1 MMKQLQLRL
10 SLVLFL
16 LTIGFVWGASS
27 ADAQNTQM
35 LKGIILD
42 AQSEIPLI
50 GATVQIV
57 SLQQTIGST
66 TDIDGRYQLTA
77 PVGIHTIEVSY
88 IGYSPVTVP
97 NVRLVSGKEAVL
109 DLNLTEEINA
119 LEEVVVTAKTSRAG
133 EPANELAAVSVRAI
147 DVEQVNRFAGG
158 RSDIS
163 RLASNFAGV
172 ATADDSRNDIV
183 IRGNSPTG
191 LLWQLEGIPIPNPNH
206 FSTLGTTGGPVSAL
220 NPNLLAT
227 SDFLTSAFPAE
238 YGNATS
244 GVFDLK
250 LRRGNRD
257 RFEYMAQLGSFS
269 GLEFMAEGPVG
280 NSGGSFVLGFRN
292 SFVQFAETI
301 GIPIGTNATPDYRDL
316 TFKMD
321 LPTKKA
327 GTFSLFGI
335 GGTSRIDFLA
345 SDVDEDDLFAEQGVD
360 AYPRSQFG
368 VLGLRHNLIVG
379 KNAYVRTTVAGTH
392 SGGSY
397 TQFNYLENFG
407 RQQFVEIDDVTNVL
421 SVKSYFNQK
430 FNARTTLRTGFQI
443 DQSKVTSL
451 VTNRE
456 DNPDLNEDGLPDLRV
471 NRDYDDSFLVSQA
484 FGQVKHRF
492 NEEITA
498 SIGVHLLHFGFND
511 AFSIEPRA
519 SFEYRPAKNLTFSL
533 GYGLHS
539 QQAPLPILLVEE
551 TLPGEATLDN
561 RELGLSRSHQGVLG
575 VEFVPA
581 QRWRIKSEVYGQ
593 YLFDVPVDRF
603 TSSFSTLNAG
613 ADFVFPTRVD
623 LVNEGTGTNVGFE
636 LTVERQLNN
645 GFYALATG
653 SIFQSRYKGSDEVE
667 RPTGFDNGWVS
678 NVLIGREWGFG
689 KAADGAAKRLSFTV
703 DAKVTAAGGR
713 PITPFDLDASRAA
726 GTGIRNE
733 SLAYSENIDDYFRAD
748 LRFGLRMNGKK
759 KKISQTWFIDLQN
772 LTNKQNVF
780 NQRYNTRTG
789 DINTVYQSGFFPDIL
804 YRIQF

>member
-1 MMKQLQLRL
+1 MKKPILRIPLTFFLFILAFAL
-10 SLVLFL
+10 SSTAL
-16 LTIGFVWGASS
+16 I
-27 ADAQNTQM
+27 AQNSQA
-35 LKGIILD
+35 LKGTILD

-50 GATVQIV
+50 GATVKVLNLVEQV
-57 SLQQTIGST
+57 GTT
-66 TDIDGRYQLTA
+66 TDLDGRFSLTL
-77 PVGIHTIEVSY
+77 PVGIHTVQVSY
-88 IGYSPVTVP
+88 IGYAPVTVP
-97 NVRLVSGKEAVL
+97 NVRLVAGKEGVL
-109 DLNLTEEINA
+109 NVNLTEEINS
-119 LEEVVVTAKTSRAG
+119 LEEVVVSAKTSRAG

-257 RFEYMAQLGSFS
+257 RFEFMAQTGSFS
-269 GLEFMAEGPVG
+269 GLEVMAEGPVG
-280 NSGGSFVLGFRN
+280 NNGGSFVAGFRN
-292 SFVQFAETI
+292 SFVQFAETV
-301 GIPIGTNATPDYRDL
+301 GIPVGTNATPDYRDL

-345 SDVDEDDLFAEQGVD
+345 SDVDENDLFADQGED
-360 AYPRSQFG
+360 SYPRSQFG
-368 VLGLRHNLIVG
+368 VLGVRHNLIVG
-379 KNAYVRTTVAGTH
+379 KNAYIRTTVAGTH
-392 SGGSY
+392 QGGEY

-407 RQQFVEIDDVTNVL
+407 RQKFVEVDDQTNVL

-430 FNARTTLRTGFQI
+430 FNARTTLRAGIQLDENMI
-443 DQSKVTSL
+443 VSS

-456 DNPDLNEDGLPDLRV
+456 DNPDLDEDGLPDLRV
-471 NRDYDDSFLVSQA
+471 IRSFDDGFLVSQA

-492 NEEITA
+492 SESTTA
-498 SIGVHLLHFGFND
+498 SVGLHVLHTGFND
-511 AFSIEPRA
+511 KVSIEPRA
-519 SFEYRPAKNLTFSL
+519 TFEYRPSKALTFSV

-551 TLPGEATLDN
+551 TLPGQPTLDN
-561 RELGLSRSHQGVLG
+561 SEIGFTRSHQGVFG
-575 VEFVPA
+575 IEFVPA
-581 QRWRIKSEVYGQ
+581 PRWRIKTEAYGQ

-603 TSSFSTLNAG
+603 SSSFSTLNVG

-623 LVNEGTGTNVGFE
+623 LVNEGTGTNIGLE
-636 LTVERQLNN
+636 LTIERQLNE

-653 SIFQSRYKGSDEVE
+653 SIFQSRYKGSDGVE
-667 RPTGFDNGWVS
+667 RPTGFDNGWVT
-678 NVLIGREWGFG
+678 NMLVGREWFFG
-689 KAADGAAKRLSFTV
+689 KSVDGAAKRMSFTV
-703 DAKVTAAGGR
+703 DAKLTAAGGR
-713 PITPFDLDASRAA
+713 PTTPFDLAASRAA
-726 GTGIRNE
+726 GTGIRDE
-733 SLAYSENIDDYFRAD
+733 SRAYSENLDDFFRAD
-748 LRFGLRMNGKK
+748 LRFGVRMNGKK
-759 KKISQTWFIDLQN
+759 KNISQTWFIDFQN
-772 LTNKQNVF
+772 LTNNQNVF
-780 NQRYNTRTG
+780 SQRYNTTTG
-789 DINTVYQSGFFPDIL
+789 NVSTVYQSGFFPDIL

>member
-1 MMKQLQLRL
+1 MQATTVR
-10 SLVLFL
+10 
-16 LTIGFVWGASS
+16 
-27 ADAQNTQM
+27 AQTTQT
-35 LKGIILD
+35 LKGTILD

-50 GATVQIV
+50 GATVRV
-57 SLQQTIGST
+57 ANSDELNGTT
-66 TDIDGRYQLTA
+66 TDYDGRFSLTL
-77 PVGIHTIEVSY
+77 PVGIHVIEVSY
-88 IGYSPVTVP
+88 IGYAPISVP
-97 NVRLVSGKEAVL
+97 NVRLVSGKEGIL
-109 DLNLTEEINA
+109 NLNLTEEINS
-119 LEEVVVTAKTSRAG
+119 LDEVVVSAKTSRAG

-257 RFEYMAQLGSFS
+257 RFEFMVQTGSFS

-280 NSGGSFVLGFRN
+280 KNGGSFVLGFRN

-327 GTFSLFGI
+327 GTFSVFGI

-345 SDVDEDDLFAEQGVD
+345 SELDGEDLFADEGED
-360 AYPRSQFG
+360 SYPRSIFG
-368 VLGLRHNLIVG
+368 VLGVRHNYIVG
-379 KNAYVRTTVAGTH
+379 KNAYIRTTIAGTH
-392 SGGSY
+392 SGGEY
-397 TQFNYLENFG
+397 TQFNYLDNFG
-407 RQQFVEIDDVTNVL
+407 RQLFVDIDDVTNVL

-430 FNARTTLRTGFQI
+430 FNARTTLRTGIQF
-443 DQSKVTSL
+443 DQNTITSTL
-451 VTNRE
+451 TNRE
-456 DNPDLNEDGLPDLRV
+456 DNPDLDGDGLPDLRV
-471 NRDYDDSFLVSQA
+471 NRDYDDSFLTSQA

-492 NEEITA
+492 NESITG
-498 SIGVHLLHFGFND
+498 SVGLHLLHFGFND
-511 AFSIEPRA
+511 ALSLEPRA
-519 SFEYRPAKNLTFSL
+519 TLEYRSSKAVTFTL

-551 TLPGEATLDN
+551 TLPGETTLDN
-561 RELGLSRSHQGVLG
+561 RELGLARSHQGVLG
-575 VEFVPA
+575 IEFIPA
-581 QRWRIKSEVYGQ
+581 PRWRIKSEVYGQ
-593 YLFDVPVDRF
+593 SLFDIPVEL
-603 TSSFSTLNAG
+603 TPSSFSTLNVG
-613 ADFVFPTRVD
+613 ADFGFPTRVD
-623 LVNEGTGTNVGFE
+623 LVNEGTGTNVGVE
-636 LTVERQLNN
+636 LTVERQLNQ

-653 SIFQSRYKGSDEVE
+653 SIFSSKYEGSDGIE
-667 RPTGFDNGWVS
+667 RSTAFNNGWVS
-678 NVLIGREWGFG
+678 NLLIGREWAFG
-689 KAADGAAKRLSFTV
+689 KASDGAAKRLSFTV
-703 DAKVTAAGGR
+703 DAKITAAGGR

-726 GTGIRNE
+726 GRGIRNE
-733 SLAYSENIDDYFRAD
+733 TLAYSENIDDYFRTD

-759 KKISQTWFIDLQN
+759 KKISQTWFVDLQN
-772 LTNKQNVF
+772 LTNNRNVF
-780 NQRYNTRTG
+780 SQRFDSSSGNV
-789 DINTVYQSGFFPDIL
+789 NTVYQSGFFPDIL

>member
-1 MMKQLQLRL
+1 MNQQPFRQP
-10 SLVLFL
+10 L
-16 LTIGFVWGASS
+16 LICLLILGFALSS
-27 ADAQNTQM
+27 AIVFAQSTQT
-35 LKGIILD
+35 LKGVILD

-50 GATVQIV
+50 GATVRV
-57 SLQQTIGST
+57 LNLEDVNGTT
-66 TDIDGRYQLTA
+66 TDLDGRFQLTL
-77 PVGIHTIEVSY
+77 PVGIHTVQVSY
-88 IGYSPVTVP
+88 IGYAPVTVP
-97 NVRLVSGKEAVL
+97 NVRLVAGKQAVL
-109 DLNLTEEINA
+109 DLNLTEEINS
-119 LEEVVVTAKTSRAG
+119 LDEVVVLAKTSRAG
-133 EPANELAAVSVRAI
+133 EPANELAAVSARAI

-183 IRGNSPTG
+183 VRGNSPTG

-257 RFEYMAQLGSFS
+257 RFEFMAQVGSFS
-269 GLEFMAEGPVG
+269 GLEVMAEGPVG
-280 NSGGSFVLGFRN
+280 NNGGSFVVGFRN
-292 SFVQFAETI
+292 SFVQFAETV

-316 TFKMD
+316 TLKID

-327 GTFSLFGI
+327 GTFSIFGI
-335 GGTSRIDFLA
+335 GGTSSIDFIGSELD
-345 SDVDEDDLFAEQGVD
+345 STDLFADNDED
-360 AYPRSQFG
+360 SYPRSRFG

-379 KNAYVRTTVAGTH
+379 KNAYVRTTLAGTH
-392 SGGSY
+392 SGGEY
-397 TQFNYLENFG
+397 TQFNYIEGFG
-407 RQQFVEIDDVTNVL
+407 RQKFVDIDDDTNVL
-421 SVKSYFNQK
+421 SIKSYFNQK
-430 FNARTTLRTGFQI
+430 FNAKTTLRTGIQF
-443 DQSKVTSL
+443 DETSIKSS

-456 DNPDLNEDGLPDLRV
+456 DNPDLDEDGLPDLRV
-471 NRDYDDSFLVSQA
+471 NRDFDDSFVVSQV

-492 NEEITA
+492 SESITG
-498 SIGVHLLHFGFND
+498 SVGIHFLHFGLND
-511 AFSIEPRA
+511 AMSLEPRA
-519 SFEYRPAKNLTFSL
+519 SFEYRPSKALTFSL

-551 TLPGEATLDN
+551 TLPGQATIDN
-561 RELGLSRSHQGVLG
+561 RELGLARSHQGVFG

-581 QRWRIKSEVYGQ
+581 PRWRIKTEAYGQ
-593 YLFDVPVDRF
+593 YLFDVPVDGF
-603 TSSFSTLNAG
+603 SSSFSTLNVG
-613 ADFVFPTRVD
+613 ADFVFPTRVG
-623 LVNEGTGTNVGFE
+623 LVNEGTGTNVGLE
-636 LTVERQLNN
+636 LTVERQLSE
-645 GFYALATG
+645 GFYTLATG
-653 SIFQSRYKGSDEVE
+653 SVFQSRYKGSDDIE
-667 RPTGFDNGWVS
+667 RPTAFDNGWVT
-678 NVLIGREWGFG
+678 NLLVGKEWAFG
-689 KAADGAAKRLSFTV
+689 KAADGESKRMSFTV

-713 PITPFDLDASRAA
+713 PITPFDLVASRAA
-726 GTGIRNE
+726 GTGIRDDTR
-733 SLAYSENIDDYFRAD
+733 AYSDNIDNYFRAD
-748 LRFGLRMNGKK
+748 LRFGVRMNGKK

-780 NQRYNTRTG
+780 SQRYNTTTG
-789 DINTVYQSGFFPDIL
+789 NVGTVYQSGFFPDIL